1 MASKREK
8 ETQAAIQNVGAAIAA
23 NFDNKTVANFT
34 DEQMH
39 AGLAAVN
46 KPLIA
51 LLLGI
56 APNRK
61 GELKAARSNPRA
73 NGAQAL
79 ALSARYGIV
88 TRLATELRNQN
99 VQTVTNNQQ
108 GAANNQGGMPADP
121 NMAKPIAEVNG
132 KPQFAINESDGK
144 AGLEKFYGSLDFSH
158 IILTPE
164 LINQLYEMGETILVT
179 NPNKKAKKIWM
190 WVGIGTA
197 AAIGGYF
204 IYKLVSSSE
213 ERKNGL
219 VAVEKTDIDVDETPY
234 VEVEEVEIGT
244 PTHEETASTNA
255 FGSSL

>member
-8 ETQAAIQNVGAAIAA
+8 ETQAAIQNVEAAIVA

-88 TRLATELRNQN
+88 TRLATELKNQN

-132 KPQFAINESDGK
+132 KPQFTIN
-144 AGLEKFYGSLDFSH
+144 
-158 IILTPE
+158 
-164 LINQLYEMGETILVT
+164 
-179 NPNKKAKKIWM
+179 
-190 WVGIGTA
+190 
-197 AAIGGYF
+197 
-204 IYKLVSSSE
+204 
-213 ERKNGL
+213 
-219 VAVEKTDIDVDETPY
+219 
-234 VEVEEVEIGT
+234 
-244 PTHEETASTNA
+244 
-255 FGSSL
+255 